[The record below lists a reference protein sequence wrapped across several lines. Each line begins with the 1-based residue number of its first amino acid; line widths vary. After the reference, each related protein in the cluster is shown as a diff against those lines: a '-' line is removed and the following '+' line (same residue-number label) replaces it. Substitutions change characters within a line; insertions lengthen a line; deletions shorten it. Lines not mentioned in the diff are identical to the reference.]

1 MDTTELLSL
10 AVGVLELALALVVG
24 IRLGAYVRTFPW
36 LAALIVFFGLRAA
49 MRIYSAFAEQRA
61 ETLALPIDVLLI
73 AALIL
78 LIVGIE
84 RTGRGL
90 VLAEN
95 EAQYREQEY
104 RRALA
109 DYRRLA
115 RHRLANPLSVI
126 RGGVIALKTLD
137 LSEDER
143 RKLLESMAAES
154 ERLETVA
161 LEPDPASP
169 EERRL
174 RPRPELRPS
183 PEASRRRAP
192 SRAPRAPT

>member
-10 AVGVLELALALVVG
+10 VVGVLELALALVVG

-126 RGGVIALKTLD
+126 RGGVIALKTLA

-143 RKLLESMAAES
+143 RKLLDSMEAES
-154 ERLETVA
+154 ERLEKVA
-161 LEPDPASP
+161 LEPDPVGA
-169 EERRL
+169 EESRL
-174 RPRPELRPS
+174 RPRPDLRPT
-183 PEASRRRAP
+183 PAGRGSRRF
-192 SRAPRAPT
+192 

>member
-78 LIVGIE
+78 LIAGIE

-154 ERLETVA
+154 ERLEKVA
-161 LEPDPASP
+161 LEPEPVGA

-174 RPRPELRPS
+174 RPRPNLRPTT
-183 PEASRRRAP
+183 ASRGSRRF
-192 SRAPRAPT
+192 